1 MKIGDRLLV
10 ADAYTSMIAVYSG
23 QLYPK
28 KKAAGSIGGAVNGGT
43 IILRNGY
50 YERVK

>member
-1 MKIGDRLLV
+1 
-10 ADAYTSMIAVYSG
+10 MIAVYSG

-43 IILRNGY
+43 IILRNSTAVVLIY
-50 YERVK
+50 AIKSFA